1 MNIGQAAR
9 LSGLNNKTIR
19 YYESIGLVDSR
30 RQANGY
36 RDYTAADLE
45 RLRFLQRARVVGF
58 SLEEC
63 RELLELYSDPS
74 RRSADVKALV
84 TARVKQVEEQLESLE
99 AMRETLL
106 TMAAHCQGDESAD
119 CAIIDSLSGP
129 DPRMPFTL
137 K

>member
-1 MNIGQAAR
+1 MNIGQASR
-9 LSGLNNKTIR
+9 RSGLNNKTIR
-19 YYESIGLVDSR
+19 YYESIGLVQSSR
-30 RQANGY
+30 RANGY
-36 RDYTAADLE
+36 RDYSETDLE
-45 RLRFLQRARVVGF
+45 RLIFLQRARVVGF

-63 RELLELYSDPS
+63 RELLELYSDSS

-84 TARVKQVEEQLESLE
+84 MARVRHVEEQLETLE

-106 TMAAHCQGDESAD
+106 TMAANCPGDEGAD

>member
-1 MNIGQAAR
+1 MNIGQASR
-9 LSGLNNKTIR
+9 RSGLNNKTIR

-36 RDYTAADLE
+36 RDYTEADLE
-45 RLRFLQRARVVGF
+45 RLSFLQRARAVGF

-84 TARVKQVEEQLESLE
+84 MARVRQVEEQLESLE

-106 TMAAHCQGDESAD
+106 TMAANCPGDQGAD
-119 CAIIDSLSGP
+119 CAIIDTLSGP
-129 DPRMPFTL
+129 DPRMPFRL